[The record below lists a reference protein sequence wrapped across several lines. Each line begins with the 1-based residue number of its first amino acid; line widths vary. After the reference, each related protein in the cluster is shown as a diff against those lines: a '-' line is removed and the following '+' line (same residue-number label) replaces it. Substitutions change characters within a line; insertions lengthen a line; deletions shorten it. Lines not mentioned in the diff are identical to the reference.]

1 MFSHH
6 WEVFSDSTS
15 RSSRPEV
22 FCIKVVFKISAIF
35 TGKHLR
41 WNLFLIKLQGLQ
53 HRWKETPTQ
62 EFSCEYCGIFKNNFL
77 YSTYLVASSELLY
90 WISKRV
96 FSINRSVRKTFKCS
110 FSIDFAF
117 NISVLCSEGTPQP
130 ETIFSR
136 VDFLAVIIYQYFL
149 FLYMQKKHT
158 AFTWVNPALFLLPFI
173 IFIVLLS
180 FSVNFEFNFGL
191 NFNTINLFHLNRKIS
206 FGFLPIKEKSLDL
219 LELAPKMQEI
229 WMGASNQRLLTCLY
243 LFVPCHPGVETPEEC
258 VKFVQN

>member
-1 MFSHH
+1 MSCKEKFSHR

-41 WNLFLIKLQGLQ
+41 WNLFLTKLQGLQ
-53 HRWKETPTQ
+53 HRRKKTPTK
-62 EFSCEYCGIFKNNFL
+62 EFSCEYCAIFKNSFL
-77 YSTYLVASSELLY
+77 YSTHLVAPSELLY

-110 FSIDFAF
+110 FPIDFAF
-117 NISVLCSEGTPQP
+117 NMSILCSEGTPQP

-136 VDFLAVIIYQYFL
+136 VDFLAVTIYRCFL
-149 FLYMQKKHT
+149 FLYVQKKHS
-158 AFTWVNPALFLLPFI
+158 AFTCVNPALFLLPFI

-180 FSVNFEFNFGL
+180 CSVNFEFNFGL

-206 FGFLPIKEKSLDL
+206 FGFLPIKEKWLDL

-229 WMGASNQRLLTCLY
+229 WMGASTRG
-243 LFVPCHPGVETPEEC
+243 F
-258 VKFVQN
+258 